1 MENPV
6 TKLPHKLILDERNR
20 LNLTGATEVIHFD
33 DDMVELNTSLGT
45 LMIQGEQL
53 RLKCL
58 SLDDGALV
66 IQGKIT
72 ALSYEEPKQRRGF
85 FR

>member
-33 DDMVELNTSLGT
+33 DDAVELNTSLGT
-45 LMIQGEQL
+45 LVILGEQL

-66 IQGKIT
+66 IQGRIT
-72 ALSYEEPKQRRGF
+72 SMSYEEPKKHRGF

>member
-6 TKLPHKLILDERNR
+6 TKLPHKVTLDERNR
-20 LNLTGATEVIHFD
+20 LDLTGATEVIHFD
-33 DDMVELNTSLGT
+33 DELVELNTSQGT

-72 ALSYEEPKQRRGF
+72 ALSYEDTKPRRGL

>member
-33 DDMVELNTSLGT
+33 DDMVELNTSLGI

>member
-6 TKLPHKLILDERNR
+6 TKLPHKVILDERNR
-20 LNLTGATEVIHFD
+20 LDLTGATEVIHFD
-33 DDMVELNTSLGT
+33 DDLVELNTSQGT
-45 LMIQGEQL
+45 LIIQGEQL

-58 SLDDGALV
+58 SLDDGALI

-72 ALSYEEPKQRRGF
+72 ALSYEQTKQRRGI

>member
-6 TKLPHKLILDERNR
+6 TKLPHKVILDERNR

-33 DDMVELNTSLGT
+33 DDLVELNTSQGT

-66 IQGKIT
+66 IQGKIS
-72 ALSYEEPKQRRGF
+72 ALSYEDAKQRRGL